1 MAYERI
7 ASASFPVQIQND
19 RFNRTLR
26 FQELARQKKAEAILC
41 VRKVFLKVVF
51 LGLQDLF
58 SWLIFPKRFLSV
70 SFCISALSRSA
81 PIFPSFPFS
90 PLHLA
95 VFFPS
100 YFLSESYGINMIF
113 LLSL

>member
-1 MAYERI
+1 MIGLPQR
-7 ASASFPVQIQND
+7 P
-19 RFNRTLR
+19 
-26 FQELARQKKAEAILC
+26 FQFRYKMIGLIELARQKKAETILC

-58 SWLIFPKRFLSV
+58 SWLIFPKRFLFV

-95 VFFPS
+95 GFFPR